1 MDGLKKRHSL
11 LETDKETVE
20 VLDGQEEQDQIVE
33 ELRLQNDR
41 SNTYFKV

>member
-20 VLDGQEEQDQIVE
+20 VLDEQEQDQIVE